1 MSYRFFATSV
11 ETLKREGERR
21 AKLAAKI
28 EAKTSRIRRGRPPEK
43 RSRRALLTQQ
53 PSRLPAH
60 KSIPAPPKAAIIALT
75 RLGFGPTLTE
85 VADFDGLA
93 GSDAARLQAWVDQQL
108 DPASIDDSAADA
120 RIAQSNFT
128 TLNKSLEQLWADHVV
143 PENLTYEERV
153 RPLFEVRY
161 ATFLRAIHSR
171 RQLFEVM
178 VDFWHNH
185 FNVYAHEDPWAS
197 TWPHT
202 DRDAIRPNALGNFR
216 QMLEA
221 VAKTPSML
229 LYLNNAVNSFE
240 DANENYGRE
249 LMELHTLGAA
259 AYYGSIPQSQV
270 PVDGQGNPMGYVED
284 DVISAARCLTGWTLR
299 DRPWNPDFGNTGS
312 FFYYAP
318 DHDNDP
324 KHIIGVDLP
333 ANQPAMKDG
342 RDLLDILA
350 QHPSTGR
357 HVATKMVRR
366 LIGDSP
372 PASVVAAAA
381 AVFTAQHAAP
391 DQIAQVVRTIVLSPE
406 FLTTWADKVKRPFEI
421 VTSAFRGV
429 GADIPFEVGE
439 PATDWF
445 DYVYEATGQ
454 PLFEWHP
461 PNGFPDV
468 KPAWNS
474 TSPRVMSWRLAN
486 SLLAFDDA
494 AGNYFLDAVA
504 LTPPGVRSA
513 RAIVDFW
520 VQRMLSRPTTA
531 QEEAELI
538 SFMAQGHN
546 PDFDLPVD
554 ADEDTADRIRS
565 LVSLIIQ
572 SPSFLWR

>member
-1 MSYRFFATSV
+1 MSYRFFSTSV

-28 EAKTSRIRRGRPPEK
+28 EAKISRIRRGRPPEK
-43 RSRRALLTQQ
+43 LDRRALLLSQ
-53 PSRLPAH
+53 PPRLPAH
-60 KSIPAPPKAAIIALT
+60 KSIPAPPKAAVIAFT
-75 RLGFGPTLTE
+75 RLGFGPTPSE

-93 GSDAARLQAWVDQQL
+93 GDDATRLQIWLDQQL
-108 DPASIDDSAADA
+108 DPASIDDSAAEA
-120 RIAQSNFT
+120 RIAQSGFT
-128 TLNKSLEQLWADHVV
+128 TLDKTLEQLWADHVV
-143 PENLTYEERV
+143 PDNIPWEERA
-153 RPLFEVRY
+153 RPFYESQY

-171 RQLFEVM
+171 RQLYEVM

-185 FNVYAHEDPWAS
+185 FNVFGDESPWLS

-202 DRDAIRPNALGNFR
+202 DRDAIRAHSLGNFR

-240 DANENYGRE
+240 DANENFGRE

-259 AYYGSIPQSQV
+259 SYYGNIPAGQV
-270 PVDGQGNPMGYVED
+270 PVDGQGNPKGYVEE
-284 DVISAARCLTGWTLR
+284 DVIAAARCLTGWTLR
-299 DRPWNPDFGNTGS
+299 DRPWDPDFGNTGS
-312 FFYYAP
+312 FFYHAP
-318 DHDNDP
+318 DHDNAP

-342 RDLLDILA
+342 QDLLDILA
-350 QHPSTGR
+350 QHPSTGQ
-357 HVATKMVRR
+357 HVATKIVRR
-366 LIGDSP
+366 ILGDSP
-372 PASVVAAAA
+372 PQSVVDAAA

-421 VTSAFRGV
+421 AVSAFRGV
-429 GADIPFEVGE
+429 GADIPFRIGD

-445 DYVYEATGQ
+445 DWVYRPTGQ
-454 PLFEWHP
+454 PLFSWHP

-474 TSPRVMSWRLAN
+474 TSPRVMCWRLAN
-486 SLLAFDDA
+486 SLLAFDDEN
-494 AGNYFLDAVA
+494 GNYYLDAPA
-504 LTPPGVRSA
+504 LTPPGVRTA
-513 RAIVDFW
+513 RDIVDFW
-520 VQRMLSRPTTA
+520 VQRILSRSVTA

-554 ADEDTADRIRS
+554 TDQDTADRIRS